1 MGVTTFRALH
11 VRLFIVGEVVVVSLC
26 GKHVYTSFYEILC
39 ALWLCA
45 VIHTCIVEPLYR
57 GHCLLSHHIELCTN
71 LPLKNK
77 GHLFNE
83 DTVCSPNHIELCTNL
98 PLN

>member
-1 MGVTTFRALH
+1 MGRSL
-11 VRLFIVGEVVVVSLC
+11 VGAEQERVSRVNIRTVNSIIILC
-26 GKHVYTSFYEILC
+26 GQNVTFFQ
-39 ALWLCA
+39 
-45 VIHTCIVEPLYR
+45 
-57 GHCLLSHHIELCTN
+57 LLQWN
-71 LPLKNK
+71 LSIKDTLNK